1 MSTKR
6 HQPTNPCPRYSLLA
20 KVRKKAHQIVV
31 CAFLF
36 SALATLP
43 LVSTGWDNSQ
53 ADAVKGDAKQSGSN
67 HTEGGELAL
76 DGGNEVVAES
86 SSSANA
92 SARAAQV
99 VVKKMLE
106 LLTLG
111 PPFEAKLRQRVW
123 AAGRE
128 VVEVGRY
135 EQAGQGT
142 GWFRMEL
149 QVPIA
154 DGKGRWQQTCDGRL
168 AWTREE
174 LADEI
179 HYRRVDVGRLDE
191 LLPANYPS
199 RLVPRLRVGGLAEI
213 IDRLAAEYHLVL
225 SEGHIQVLSE
235 GQVKDEPML
244 VLKGSMRADVID
256 ALRPPGKGNISE
268 LIPQQVRIAIPA
280 ARIETPLPTRIEFWT
295 ASGGK
300 LISLLEIYDM
310 TTIEPPPI
318 ERFRFDFQFEPGAT
332 EPVIETELYVERF
345 GLGS

>member
-6 HQPTNPCPRYSLLA
+6 HQPINPCPRYSLLDR
-20 KVRKKAHQIVV
+20 VRKKAHQIVV

-43 LVSTGWDNSQ
+43 LVSIGWDNSKP
-53 ADAVKGDAKQSGSN
+53 AASRHDAK
-67 HTEGGELAL
+67 EGGADSSSSGGGVAF
-76 DGGNEVVAES
+76 DGGNEFAAES
-86 SSSANA
+86 TSGANA

-99 VVKKMLE
+99 VVKKIME

-174 LADEI
+174 LADEV

-199 RLVPRLRVGGLAEI
+199 LLVPRLRVGGLAEI
-213 IDRLAAEYHLVL
+213 MDRLAAEYQLVL
-225 SEGHIQVLSE
+225 SEGHIEDV
-235 GQVKDEPML
+235 PML
-244 VLKGSMRADVID
+244 VLKGSMREEV
-256 ALRPPGKGNISE
+256 LETLVPPGGGKISE

-280 ARIETPLPTRIEFWT
+280 ARIDTPLPTRIEFWT
-295 ASGGK
+295 AAGGK

-310 TTIEPPPI
+310 TSIEPPPI
-318 ERFRFDFQFEPGAT
+318 ERFRFDFQFEPGGT
-332 EPVIETELYVERF
+332 DPVIETELYVQRF